1 MSTVVF
7 CRTGQKGAP
16 ECISAEKHR
25 KEKMMQAFVCLGSN
39 MGDAEA
45 HLERARAEL
54 AALPGVSIGAM
65 SSLYRTEPQ
74 GRKDQPWFL
83 NQVVRLDCSEEMTSL
98 RLLDAMLEKELVM
111 GRVRDA
117 ADHFGPRVIDM
128 DLLLFGNECKA
139 EGEHLIL
146 PHPRMEERAF
156 VLVPLL
162 EIAPELV
169 MPDGR
174 SVKSL
179 LEKLAYRLEG
189 SAIFQ

>member
-1 MSTVVF
+1 
-7 CRTGQKGAP
+7 
-16 ECISAEKHR
+16 
-25 KEKMMQAFVCLGSN
+25 MMQAFVCLGSN
-39 MGDAEA
+39 MGDAGA
-45 HLERARAEL
+45 HLARARSEL
-54 AALPGVSIGAM
+54 DALPGVRVTAA

-83 NQVVRLDCSEEMTSL
+83 NQVLRLECSEEMTSW
-98 RLLDAMLEKELVM
+98 RLLDALLERESAM

-128 DLLLFGNECKA
+128 DLLLFGDERKD
-139 EGEHLIL
+139 EDEHLIL

-162 EIAPELV
+162 EIAPDLV

-174 SVKSL
+174 TVRSL
-179 LEKLAYRLEG
+179 LEKLSYRLEG

>member
-1 MSTVVF
+1 
-7 CRTGQKGAP
+7 
-16 ECISAEKHR
+16 
-25 KEKMMQAFVCLGSN
+25 MMQAYVCLGSN

-45 HLERARAEL
+45 HLARARREL
-54 AALPGVSIGAM
+54 SSLPGVRVSAE

-83 NQVVRLDCSEEMTSL
+83 NQVIRLDCSGEMTSL
-98 RLLDAMLEKELVM
+98 RLLDAMLEKELAM

-128 DLLLFGNECKA
+128 DLLLFGDEQTR
-139 EGEHLIL
+139 ESEHLIL

-162 EIAPELV
+162 EIAPDLI

-174 SVKSL
+174 TVKSL
-179 LEKLAYRLEG
+179 LEKLSYRLEG

>member
-1 MSTVVF
+1 MT
-7 CRTGQKGAP
+7 
-16 ECISAEKHR
+16 
-25 KEKMMQAFVCLGSN
+25 QAFVCLGSN
-39 MGDAEA
+39 MGDAQA
-45 HLERARAEL
+45 HLAGAREEISTM
-54 AALPGVSIGAM
+54 PGVSVSAV

-83 NQVVRLDCSEEMTSL
+83 NQVIRLDCDDDVTADA
-98 RLLDAMLEKELVM
+98 LLDFLLESERAM

-128 DLLLFGNECKA
+128 DLLLFGNERRS
-139 EGEHLIL
+139 GDEHLIL
-146 PHPRMEERAF
+146 PHPRMAQRAF

-169 MPDGR
+169 MPDGKC
-174 SVKSL
+174 VKSL
-179 LEKLAYRLEG
+179 LEKLSWRLEG